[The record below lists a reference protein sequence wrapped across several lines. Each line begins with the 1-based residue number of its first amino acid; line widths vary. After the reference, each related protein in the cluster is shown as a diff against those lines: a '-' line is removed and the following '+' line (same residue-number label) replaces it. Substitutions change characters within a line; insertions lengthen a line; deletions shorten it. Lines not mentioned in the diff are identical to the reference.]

1 MHKKNLLL
9 IFAVFADL
17 IAYLFCLSAKWQRQL
32 GSDSLAQSS
41 LSRLFSFSEFPL
53 WQCLTGNAL
62 PITEREYPRG
72 HHPQMLTKRIVPSLL
87 QDVIYFLR
95 FCPKN
100 LLQHSIPSP
109 TTTDLTLSGLAEEG
123 FDPARSRAR
132 DPQGQQIGSKTPA
145 ALVPEYWQVRL
156 ATVLPS
162 ELCPT
167 SFLPLSL
174 FLCSFSHGKS
184 SSAPFSWVGNFFF

>member
-1 MHKKNLLL
+1 
-9 IFAVFADL
+9 
-17 IAYLFCLSAKWQRQL
+17 
-32 GSDSLAQSS
+32 
-41 LSRLFSFSEFPL
+41 
-53 WQCLTGNAL
+53 
-62 PITEREYPRG
+62 
-72 HHPQMLTKRIVPSLL
+72 MLTKRIVPSLL

-100 LLQHSIPSP
+100 LLQRSIPSP
-109 TTTDLTLSGLAEEG
+109 TTADLTLSGLAEEG
-123 FDPARSRAR
+123 FDPARSGAR
-132 DPQGQQIGSKTPA
+132 DPQGQQIGSRTPA

-184 SSAPFSWVGNFFF
+184 SAAPFSWVGNFFFLNSVQSSHAAEIFFHAGCDIALYGDLSFPVTPESVGNDYSIYSNILRKHMIITNLTWLPEASSSNFQSN